1 MANAQGK
8 VPVPLSLER
17 SPSGSLLAGSR
28 GCSPFTSPRRTLSSP
43 SILRRKISTPLS
55 RQNSKL
61 LSFAKSESLP
71 SLPAVS
77 QPDAKAVASVV
88 MSPHRVAD
96 PQKLQAQVKMRAHQ
110 SPSKSARP
118 TASKRSVPASSRR
131 SKGTWSGRIYV
142 KFNESEGCTEAEG
155 FSQPDSPVVQP
166 RPTSHTKRKR
176 QHDSQESSKKHSRVK
191 QDPARPL
198 LSKALDDGAQKTFSS
213 TVSHVLLA
221 MAELQDQPTSPTS
234 PQEMQEDSREIPNVE
249 DVCSLLLEASSGMK
263 AKAGD
268 TSPLL
273 ASNGQGSNTTNGQLS
288 STQDAQDAAQSD
300 VSIQSV
306 GTDRDNGDNI
316 DLLADLLAPRPSAD
330 EISILEEARN
340 QNSSSLE
347 NAQQAPLID

>member
-1 MANAQGK
+1 VANAQRK

-77 QPDAKAVASVV
+77 QPDAKDVASVV

-96 PQKLQAQVKMRAHQ
+96 THKLQAQVKFRAHQ
-110 SPSKSARP
+110 SPSKSAGP

-131 SKGTWSGRIYV
+131 SKCTWSGRIYV
-142 KFNESEGCTEAEG
+142 KFCETEGSTEAEAI
-155 FSQPDSPVVQP
+155 SQPDSPVVQP

-191 QDPARPL
+191 QDPANL
-198 LSKALDDGAQKTFSS
+198 DLDDGAQKAFSS

-221 MAELQDQPTSPTS
+221 MAALQDQPTSPTS
-234 PQEMQEDSREIPNVE
+234 PQEVQQDSREVPNVE

-288 STQDAQDAAQSD
+288 STQDAQDAPQSD

-330 EISILEEARN
+330 EISILEEAKRN